1 MTKVSDIYGGNW
13 VKAEHLQGQD
23 VTVQIESVSVE
34 QVGDGDDKKK
44 QIVLGFVGMEKRLGV
59 NATNANTIS
68 ALYGDEIET
77 WSGKAIT
84 LFPTTCE
91 MNAKTVACIRVR
103 PVAPQGAAI
112 QTLVPVE
119 TPQPSGPV
127 TF

>member
-13 VKAEHLQGQD
+13 VKAENLRGQD

-34 QVGDGDDKKK
+34 DVGEGGDKKK

-59 NATNANTIS
+59 NATNANTIG
-68 ALYGDEIET
+68 ALYGDEIEK
-77 WSGKAIT
+77 WAGKAIT

-103 PVAPQGAAI
+103 PVAPQGTVI
-112 QTLVPVE
+112 QTPAPVE
-119 TPQPSGPV
+119 TQQPSGPV